1 MHCQLANKI
10 DLLQLTAVCD
20 KNEARLSNAQTEWG
34 CEGFSS
40 ADKLLQANVCD
51 AVVLA
56 TPHFSHT
63 TIGIAALK
71 QGYHLLVEKPISV
84 HKADATRLIRAYK
97 NPRQIF
103 AAMFNQ
109 RTHPGYRLIKQML
122 DDGRLGSV
130 RRLQWT
136 ITDWFRSQQYY
147 NSGGW
152 RATWAGE
159 GGGVLLNQCPHQLD
173 LLHWLFGMPSS
184 VSAICRL
191 GKHHDIEVEDDVTA
205 LLDYEGG
212 ASGVFTTSTGEAPGI
227 NRLEI
232 AAENGLL
239 TYDSQDDHMRWLRND
254 KTVTRAIAEN
264 AGFEKPKFVT
274 EVIPVP
280 DEGGQHEEVLTNFA
294 DAILTGAELIAP
306 AQEGLHSVELAN
318 AMLLSGARGKRID
331 LPMSE
336 RSYANLLKR
345 RIATSSF
352 EATAGD
358 APVTD
363 LTDSF

>member
-1 MHCQLANKI
+1 
-10 DLLQLTAVCD
+10 
-20 KNEARLSNAQTEWG
+20 
-34 CEGFSS
+34 
-40 ADKLLQANVCD
+40 
-51 AVVLA
+51 
-56 TPHFSHT
+56 
-63 TIGIAALK
+63 
-71 QGYHLLVEKPISV
+71 
-84 HKADATRLIRAYK
+84 
-97 NPRQIF
+97 
-103 AAMFNQ
+103 
-109 RTHPGYRLIKQML
+109 
-122 DDGRLGSV
+122 
-130 RRLQWT
+130 
-136 ITDWFRSQQYY
+136 
-147 NSGGW
+147 
-152 RATWAGE
+152 
-159 GGGVLLNQCPHQLD
+159 
-173 LLHWLFGMPSS
+173 MPSS
-184 VSAICRL
+184 VSAVCRL

-232 AAENGLL
+232 AAEKGLL

>member
-1 MHCQLANKI
+1 MQTTVRLGVIGLGNMGSVHCQLANKI
-10 DLLQLTAVCD
+10 DHLQLTAVCD
-20 KNEARLSNAQTEWG
+20 KNETRLSNAEAEWG

-147 NSGGW
+147 NLS
-152 RATWAGE
+152 
-159 GGGVLLNQCPHQLD
+159 
-173 LLHWLFGMPSS
+173 
-184 VSAICRL
+184 
-191 GKHHDIEVEDDVTA
+191 
-205 LLDYEGG
+205 
-212 ASGVFTTSTGEAPGI
+212 
-227 NRLEI
+227 
-232 AAENGLL
+232 
-239 TYDSQDDHMRWLRND
+239 
-254 KTVTRAIAEN
+254 
-264 AGFEKPKFVT
+264 
-274 EVIPVP
+274 
-280 DEGGQHEEVLTNFA
+280 
-294 DAILTGAELIAP
+294 LI
-306 AQEGLHSVELAN
+306 H
-318 AMLLSGARGKRID
+318 I
-331 LPMSE
+331 
-336 RSYANLLKR
+336 
-345 RIATSSF
+345 
-352 EATAGD
+352 
-358 APVTD
+358 
-363 LTDSF
+363 